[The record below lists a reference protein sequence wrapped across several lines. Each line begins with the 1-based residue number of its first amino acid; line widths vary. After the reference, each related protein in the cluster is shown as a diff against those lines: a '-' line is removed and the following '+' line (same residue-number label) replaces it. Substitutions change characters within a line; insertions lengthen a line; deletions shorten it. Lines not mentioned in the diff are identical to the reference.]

1 MFTFHK
7 DSLQRGKRN
16 FRNTILMKNIRV
28 LFLILSCVFGFSQ
41 ENHAVLNIVNMLEKT
56 QDQIVALAGEFNQE
70 QLGWRPSEGTRSTG
84 ETIMHVAASYYY
96 IAMGLGYPTPE
107 GVDILN
113 MEAVTEKQKI
123 LQAFER
129 SSSFICK
136 KILEENPADFLRI
149 VDLGFD
155 KMNRLSVLMTILQ
168 HTGEHKGQLIT
179 YARSN
184 GLAPPWSQSE

>member
-1 MFTFHK
+1 MKKAITA
-7 DSLQRGKRN
+7 
-16 FRNTILMKNIRV
+16 ILFCSA
-28 LFLILSCVFGFSQ
+28 LLGFSQ
-41 ENHAVLNIVNMLEKT
+41 ENHAALNIVKMLEKT
-56 QDQIVALAGEFNQE
+56 QDQILSLAGEFNQE
-70 QLGWRPSEGTRSTG
+70 QLGWRPSEGIRSTG

-96 IAMGLGYPTPE
+96 IAMGLGYPTPQ

-113 MEAVTEKQKI
+113 MEGITEKAEI
-123 LQAFER
+123 LEAFEYA
-129 SSSFICK
+129 SDFICE
-136 KILEENPADFLRI
+136 KILEENPADFLSV

-184 GLAPPWSQSE
+184 GLAPPWSQAK